1 MTYLQL
7 GQKFSSNNFFE
18 NIAASNYN
26 FSEINPLGDI
36 VTDGTNTGFQFDSF
50 SISADARL
58 MNVIG
63 EGSKATVFTDWD
75 NNVDTDSSENSGYVI
90 GLKLAKGAWDIN
102 YVYAGLEESAGPDIF
117 PDSDRFDGLSG
128 INGHEIALNYK
139 VQKNVILGPDYYN
152 VDMQDI
158 NQDVLQL
165 DLVFNF

>member
-1 MTYLQL
+1 L
-7 GQKFSSNNFFE
+7 
-18 NIAASNYN
+18 
-26 FSEINPLGDI
+26 
-36 VTDGTNTGFQFDSF
+36 
-50 SISADARL
+50 
-58 MNVIG
+58 
-63 EGSKATVFTDWD
+63 
-75 NNVDTDSSENSGYVI
+75 
-90 GLKLAKGAWDIN
+90 
-102 YVYAGLEESAGPDIF
+102 